1 MRNNDN
7 EKTITFTLGGED
19 DREMKM
25 ILSTVYQA
33 LSEKGYSPIDP
44 IVGYILSEGPTYITN
59 YKNARSL
66 ICRLDRD
73 ELMSELVRNY
83 LGIRRQ

>member
-1 MRNNDN
+1 MQMDYTRKFSLGD
-7 EKTITFTLGGED
+7 EKGDEIKE
-19 DREMKM
+19 
-25 ILSTVYQA
+25 ILTSVYNSLQ
-33 LSEKGYSPIDP
+33 EKGYNPINQ
-44 IVGYILSEGPTYITN
+44 IVGYILSEDPTYITN